1 MNSRKKLISRRGL
14 SLSVIAGLILA
25 VLTIFIFFM
34 FLPPPQ
40 PTQSQQ
46 LQSLEKEANNEVT
59 LIMGKNQ
66 YVKQNSG
73 STCWS
78 FGNKNDSDRG
88 RSCSLG
94 FQLHSNVPKSEI
106 TRLIISHGWQK
117 QIFSKGTKVEHSVF
131 IKESA
136 ECSITDNDVLI
147 QPQADGSLVKI
158 NDYYTFSCMS
168 ITHDTSLHSLFSS
181 NSD

>member
-1 MNSRKKLISRRGL
+1 MKSKKRFISRRGTFL
-14 SLSVIAGLILA
+14 SAITGIVLA
-25 VLTIFIFFM
+25 TLIFFM
-34 FLPPPQ
+34 FPPQ

-46 LQSLEKEANNEVT
+46 LQNLEKEANNEVA

-66 YVKQNSG
+66 YVKQNSN
-73 STCWS
+73 SNCWN
-78 FGNKNDSDRG
+78 FGTKNDSSRG
-88 RSCSLG
+88 RSCELG
-94 FQLHSNVPKSEI
+94 FQLYSSVPKNEI
-106 TRLIISHGWQK
+106 VQLIISQGWRK

-158 NDYYTFSCMS
+158 NEYYTFSCMN
-168 ITHDTSLHSLFSS
+168 ITHDTSLHGLFSS
-181 NSD
+181 NTD